1 MSVLITGGAG
11 YIGSHMVLGMLDGG
25 ETPVVVD
32 NLSTGFRSAVPLGIP
47 LVVGDVGDVALIE
60 DVLSRHRV
68 DSIVHFA
75 AKLVVPE
82 SVSDP
87 LAYYDTNTAKTMRLI
102 AAAVRNGVKHFVFSS
117 TAAVYGDV
125 SDEPVSEDAPTRPLS
140 PYGQS
145 KLMTERI
152 LADAARAH
160 PGLRYAVLR
169 YFNVAGADPK
179 GRSGHSLPN
188 GTHLLKVA
196 VQAALGQR
204 SHVEVF
210 GQDYPTRDG
219 TCIRDYVHIS
229 DLVDAHIRALEHLR
243 RGGDSV
249 VCNCG
254 YGVGYSVLEVL
265 DAVKRVAGGDFPVR
279 MGPRRDGDP
288 MAVVARADRIR
299 RQLGWKPQ
307 WDNLDTIIGHAL
319 AWERKRMT
327 GAEAA

>member
-1 MSVLITGGAG
+1 MTVLITGGAG
-11 YIGSHMVLGMLDGG
+11 YIGSHMVLGMLDAG

-32 NLSTGFRSAVPLGIP
+32 NLSTGFRSAVPPGVP
-47 LVVGDVGDVALIE
+47 LVVGDMGDVALIE
-60 DVLSRHRV
+60 DVLSRHRI

-75 AKLVVPE
+75 AKLIVPE

-102 AAAVRNGVKHFVFSS
+102 AAAVRNGVKHFVLSS

-125 SDEPVSEDAPTRPLS
+125 SAEPVPEDAPTRPLS

-160 PGLRYAVLR
+160 PGLRYAILR
-169 YFNVAGADPK
+169 YFNVAGADPL

-188 GTHLLKVA
+188 ATHLLKVA

-204 SHVEVF
+204 AYVEVF
-210 GQDYPTRDG
+210 GGDYPTRDG
-219 TCIRDYVHIS
+219 TGIRDYVHVS
-229 DLVDAHIRALEHLR
+229 DLVDAHLRALEHLR
-243 RGGDSV
+243 GGGESV

-265 DAVKRVAGGDFPVR
+265 EAVKRVSGMDFPVR
-279 MGPRRDGDP
+279 IAPRRAGDP
-288 MAVVARADRIR
+288 MSVVARADRIR
-299 RQLGWKPQ
+299 DELGWTPR
-307 WDNLDTIIGHAL
+307 WDDLDTIVAHAL
-319 AWERKRMT
+319 AWERKRT
-327 GAEAA
+327 AGAEAA